1 MDLNQTAA
9 SLEYNLNVF
18 PTCHET
24 LKQFSQ
30 DKLYCVAAFNIA
42 LTSIVFITY
51 LTIKRC
57 VSACKKLL
65 YKPYNVVLAAM
76 LECRLIVFG
85 DFVD

>member
-30 DKLYCVAAFNIA
+30 DKLLCSCFQYSTYFYSLYDILDYQALCECLQEAAVQT
-42 LTSIVFITY
+42 L
-51 LTIKRC
+51 
-57 VSACKKLL
+57 
-65 YKPYNVVLAAM
+65 
-76 LECRLIVFG
+76 
-85 DFVD
+85 